1 MPRTTSGRL
10 RCTLALAD
18 AGGARGDDRWLTPP
32 ERRQCA
38 ALPSAAQRADYRAA
52 RLAAKRAVAGG
63 EAGRVPACPIA
74 VLRRPGRAPSVWR
87 RCPRGGWRRADVAL
101 SLAHR
106 DGRAAA
112 VSAPPGA
119 RVGVDVER
127 VGAVAAEQVRYFA
140 APDERDA
147 GPPDPAALW
156 ALKEA
161 VWKALRLGPS
171 RPLRSLR
178 LEFDDQETLRA
189 VVVDD
194 RRLRAWARLSQP
206 WTTHVVA
213 VAGVES
219 A

>member
-1 MPRTTSGRL
+1 VPRTTSGRL

-18 AGGARGDDRWLTPP
+18 AGEAPCGDRWLTAP

-52 RLAAKRAVAGG
+52 RLAARRAVGG
-63 EAGRVPACPIA
+63 DDAEGAPACPVA

-87 RCPRGGWRRADVAL
+87 RCPRDGWRPAAVAL

-112 VSAPPGA
+112 VSAPRGA

-127 VGAVAAEQVRYFA
+127 VGAVAPEHVRLFA
-140 APDERDA
+140 SPDERAA
-147 GPPDPAALW
+147 GPADPAALW

-161 VWKALRLGPS
+161 VWKALRLRPS

-178 LEFDDQETLRA
+178 LEFDDEATLRA
-189 VVVDD
+189 VVVDE

-206 WTTHVVA
+206 WATHVVA
-213 VAGVES
+213 VAGVEP

>member
-1 MPRTTSGRL
+1 MPRPTAGRI
-10 RCTLALAD
+10 RCTLALVD
-18 AGGARGDDRWLTPP
+18 AGEIPRDDRWLSGP

-38 ALPSAAQRADYRAA
+38 ALPSAGQRADYRAA
-52 RLAAKRAVAGG
+52 RLAARRAVAAHDGVD
-63 EAGRVPACPIA
+63 GRGCALA
-74 VLRRPGRAPSVWR
+74 VLRRPGRAPAVWR
-87 RCPRGGWRRADVAL
+87 RCARDGWRPAGVAL

-112 VSAPPGA
+112 VRAPAGA

-127 VGAVAAEQVRYFA
+127 VGAVAPGHVRWF
-140 APDERDA
+140 A
-147 GPPDPAALW
+147 GPAEREAGPADPAALW

-171 RPLRSLR
+171 RPLRSLA
-178 LEFDDQETLRA
+178 LEFDDERALRA

-194 RRLRAWARLSQP
+194 RRLRAWARLTRP
-206 WTTHVVA
+206 WAAHVVA
-213 VAGVES
+213 VAGVEP

>member
-1 MPRTTSGRL
+1 MPRTTNGRS
-10 RCTLALAD
+10 RCTLAIVD
-18 AGGARGDDRWLTPP
+18 AGEVPCDDRWLSAP
-32 ERRQCA
+32 ERRQCG

-52 RLAAKRAVAGG
+52 RLAAKRALAGADAERLPG
-63 EAGRVPACPIA
+63 CRIA
-74 VLRRPGRAPSVWR
+74 VLRRPGRAPAVWR
-87 RCPRGGWRRADVAL
+87 RGPRDGWRRADVVV

-112 VSAPPGA
+112 ASAACGV

-127 VGAVAAEQVRYFA
+127 IGAVAPEHARHFA
-140 APDERDA
+140 APDERET
-147 GPPDPAALW
+147 GPADPAALW

-178 LEFDDQETLRA
+178 LEFDDEATLRT
-189 VVVDD
+189 VVVGD
-194 RRLRAWARLSQP
+194 RRLRAWARLTQP
-206 WTTHVVA
+206 WATHVVA